1 MGRAKVDPDV
11 HQSRVALIIAA
22 ANQGYSA
29 ERIAEQMGRHP
40 QTIKTWAREAG
51 VAIPGSGKQGRR
63 GRSSTGDKAADKRAA
78 RVADGVEL
86 VRDRRR
92 FKTVPVPFG
101 NLSRIAPAD
110 TKGTVFSSRV
120 LDVSDDEAVLK
131 DGSSNAKI
139 GGDVLKG
146 GLRGARIFTLTLEE
160 RATCPRSCALWQGCY
175 GNSMQHSR
183 RWRHGPALEAR
194 IRDEVATNCRLF
206 GRILVRLHVLGDFY
220 SETYLQMWADLLDLH
235 PGLHVFGFTAWPTST
250 PIGAGVAWLREQEPR
265 RFAVRTSGTAGRWG
279 SFTLDGPT
287 QKLRLGDA
295 IVCPEQVDAMNGKQG
310 RHCGNC
316 TLCWQS
322 DAAIVFVE
330 H

>member
-1 MGRAKVDPDV
+1 MGRQKLDPEV
-11 HQSRVALIIAA
+11 HLARVEEIVAA

-29 ERIAEQMGRHP
+29 ERIAEQMGRHV
-40 QTIKTWAREAG
+40 QTIKLWAREAG
-51 VAIPGSGKQGRR
+51 ITFANAGKRGRR
-63 GRSSTGDKAADKRAA
+63 GRSATGDKAGDKRAA
-78 RVADGVEL
+78 GVAAGVEAL
-86 VRDRRR
+86 RDRRR

-101 NLSRIAPAD
+101 NLSRLVSAE
-110 TKGTVFSSRV
+110 TVGTMFPMRV
-120 LDVSDDEAVLK
+120 MDVSNDEDVLK

-139 GGDVLKG
+139 GGDVFKG
-146 GLRGARIFTLTLEE
+146 ALRGARIFTLTLEE
-160 RATCPRSCALWQGCY
+160 RATCPRSCALWRGCY

-183 RWRHGPALEAR
+183 RWRHGPELEAR
-194 IRDEVATNCRLF
+194 IRAEVATNCRLF

-220 SETYLQMWADLLDLH
+220 SEAYLQMWADLLDMH
-235 PGLHVFGFTAWPTST
+235 PGLHIFGFTAWPTST
-250 PIGAGVAWLREQEPR
+250 PIGRGIAWLREQEPR
-265 RFAVRTSGTAGRWG
+265 RFAIRTSGTAGRWG

-295 IVCPEQVDAMNGKQG
+295 IVCPEQVDAMRGKQG

-316 TLCWQS
+316 ALCWQS